1 MEQIFKCYLGIF
13 LLLLIT
19 SIQAGIISGAGQIL
33 NARNQFCDY
42 INRLEATDGNL
53 NEAQMIIEEA
63 KVKGYEFCYSMTP
76 VTTQSGE
83 RGEEDAYLKS
93 ASMSYQILIPCLG
106 VKKTERLERSLN

>member
-33 NARNQFCDY
+33 NARNQFCNY
-42 INRLEATDGNL
+42 INRLEAADGNL

-63 KVKGYEFCYSMTP
+63 KDKGYNFCYSMTP
-76 VTTQSGE
+76 VMVPGGE
-83 RGEEDAYLKS
+83 RDEKDVYLKS
-93 ASMSYQILIPCLG
+93 ASMSYQIRIPCLG
-106 VKKTERLERSLN
+106 VIKTECLERSLN